1 MSTRDERPIPP
12 TGRLEDGGT
21 NTPHDEKSGE
31 GNSDRS
37 RHPDW
42 TDRWPDVS
50 THLRQQH
57 QTLTDADLKYSRG
70 SEDDLFRRVGHRL
83 GKTEQEARE
92 LVEQA
97 ARNQA
102 NNPQDRSTLKDQRDR
117 TTGADQATRKD
128 MPRSNDPT
136 RITNSEESQRI
147 TNAPDSPYDKDDRPK

>member
-1 MSTRDERPIPP
+1 MSTQDKPAGRP
-12 TGRLEDGGT
+12 EDGNT
-21 NTPHDEKSGE
+21 NTPREEKSGQ
-31 GNSDRS
+31 GDSARS
-37 RHPDW
+37 RHPEW
-42 TDRWPDVS
+42 TDRWPEVS
-50 THLRQQH
+50 THLQWQH

-83 GKTEQEARE
+83 GKTEREARE

-102 NNPQDRSTLKDQRDR
+102 NNPQDRSTLKDHRDR

-128 MPRSNDPT
+128 APPTSEPT

-147 TNAPDSPYDKDDRPK
+147 TNAPDTPYDTDNRRK